1 MALLLGAAAAK
12 AAYDYGPAI
21 YSGLKNEAKVLKH
34 SKKHGLAKLGQGF
47 SSFGEGV
54 LDSITGGEV
63 GGYMPEPEC
72 QFAPA
77 AVHRAIHSRQRA

>member
-21 YSGLKNEAKVLKH
+21 YSGLKNEVKTMKH

-47 SSFGEGV
+47 SSSPD
-54 LDSITGGEV
+54 LST
-63 GGYMPEPEC
+63 
-72 QFAPA
+72 
-77 AVHRAIHSRQRA
+77 SRPVQNT

>member
-21 YSGLKNEAKVLKH
+21 YSGLKNEVKTMKH

-47 SSFGEGV
+47 SSFGEGIV
-54 LDSITGGEV
+54 KIGGFSTGREHFG
-63 GGYMPEPEC
+63 
-72 QFAPA
+72 ASTRNPA
-77 AVHRAIHSRQRA
+77 EILQGSS